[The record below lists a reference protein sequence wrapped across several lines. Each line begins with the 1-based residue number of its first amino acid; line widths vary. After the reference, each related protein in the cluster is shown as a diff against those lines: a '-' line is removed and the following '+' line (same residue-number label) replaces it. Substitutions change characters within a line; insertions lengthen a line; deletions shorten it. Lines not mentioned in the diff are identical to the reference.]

1 MELLEGWRWE
11 DSDELKENYDFIF
24 IGFAI
29 EKLIHFSSASV
40 KYGKVLCWI
49 KYLETYI
56 KGYF

>member
-1 MELLEGWRWE
+1 MELLEGWRWG

-24 IGFAI
+24 IGFAM
-29 EKLIHFSSASV
+29 ENLIHFSSASV
-40 KYGKVLCWI
+40 KCDKIRRWI